1 PSMKSTFAAAA
12 IYSFITSWNS
22 YLWPLIVLQSN
33 DKKTTTLLISMMS
46 SSYTPEYGVI
56 MLAIVVATLPTIIIF
71 FAFQKQFVQGMLGS
85 VKQ

>member
-1 PSMKSTFAAAA
+1 
-12 IYSFITSWNS
+12 
-22 YLWPLIVLQSN
+22 
-33 DKKTTTLLISMMS
+33 MS